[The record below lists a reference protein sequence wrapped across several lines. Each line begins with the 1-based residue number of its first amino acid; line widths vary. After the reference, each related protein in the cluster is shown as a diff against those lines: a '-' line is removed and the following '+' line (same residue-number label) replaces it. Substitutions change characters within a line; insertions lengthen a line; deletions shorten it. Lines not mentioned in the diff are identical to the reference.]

1 MIMVR
6 IEHSVGDYERW
17 KAAFDSDPV
26 GRQQGGVR
34 HYRVL
39 RPLDDRDR
47 VAIELEFDDR
57 AKAAAFGERLA
68 ALWAGPAAATLG
80 LGRPELRLVEIADS
94 GSY

>member
-1 MIMVR
+1 MVR
-6 IEHSVGDYERW
+6 IEHTVADFDRW

-34 HYRVL
+34 EYRVL

-57 AKAAAFGERLA
+57 ATAAAFGERLT
-68 ALWAGPAAATLG
+68 ALWASPSAATLG
-80 LGRPELRLVEIADS
+80 LGLPELRVAEIADS

>member
-1 MIMVR
+1 MVH
-6 IEHSVGDYERW
+6 IEHTVADYERW

-34 HYRVL
+34 RYRVL

-57 AKAAAFGERLA
+57 ATATGFGERLA
-68 ALWAGPAAATLG
+68 ALWAGPVAADLG
-80 LGRPELRLVEIADS
+80 LGRPELRMVEIADS